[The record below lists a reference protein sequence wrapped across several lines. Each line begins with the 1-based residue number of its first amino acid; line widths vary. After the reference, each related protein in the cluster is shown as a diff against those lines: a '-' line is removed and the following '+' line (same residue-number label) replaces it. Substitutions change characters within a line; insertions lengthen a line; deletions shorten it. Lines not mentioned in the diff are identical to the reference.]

1 MKCVMAES
9 TTVDTKTLIL
19 DAAEVLFV
27 KKGFEGASLRSV
39 VAKADVNIAAV
50 HYHFGS
56 KESLIQAVLARRLE
70 PINRERLE
78 RLAILRKDKPKGELQ
93 LEDVL
98 RALFEPALRMA
109 GSGAPGSNDIVRLI
123 GRIFSEPSHSLQMF
137 LRERFREVFDNFTSA
152 FREILTDLPDL
163 DFYWRIHFMLGAMCH
178 TLCDRERP
186 VLLSGGVCDVESQD
200 EVLEQ
205 LVAFVAGGL
214 RAQSTGKKRLS

>member
-1 MKCVMAES
+1 MSESS
-9 TTVDTKTLIL
+9 TTDTKTSIL
-19 DAAEVLFV
+19 DAAEMLFV
-27 KKGFEGASLRSV
+27 EKGFDGTSLRSV

-78 RLAILRKDKPKGELQ
+78 RLAALRESNGKGELQ

-98 RALFEPALRMA
+98 RALFEPALRLA
-109 GSGAPGSNDIVRLI
+109 GGGEPGSNNIVRLI
-123 GRIFSEPSHSLQMF
+123 GRIFSEPSHALQLF
-137 LRERFREVFDNFTSA
+137 LKDRFRDVFENYTSA
-152 FREILTDLPDL
+152 FREILTELPDL

-186 VLLSGGVCDVESQD
+186 VILSGGVCDVESQH

-214 RAQSTGKKRLS
+214 RAQSTGGK

>member
-1 MKCVMAES
+1 MNCVMAES
-9 TTVDTKTLIL
+9 PTGDTKTLIL

-27 KKGFEGASLRSV
+27 EKGFEGTSLRSV
-39 VAKADVNIAAV
+39 VAKANVNIAAV

-78 RLAILRKDKPKGELQ
+78 RLAALKKDTPKGELQ

-109 GSGAPGSNDIVRLI
+109 GCGAPGSNDIARLI

-137 LRERFREVFDNFTSA
+137 LRDRFREVFDNFTLA
-152 FREILTDLPDL
+152 FREILTDLPDI
-163 DFYWRIHFMLGAMCH
+163 DFFWRIHFMMGAMCH

-186 VLLSGGVCDVESQD
+186 VILSGGVCDVESKD

-205 LVAFVAGGL
+205 LVVFVAGGL
-214 RAQSTGKKRLS
+214 RAQSVGKKRHS

>member
-1 MKCVMAES
+1 MVES
-9 TTVDTKTLIL
+9 HTTDTKTLIL
-19 DAAEVLFV
+19 NAAEILFV
-27 KKGFEGASLRSV
+27 EKGFEGASLRAV
-39 VAKADVNIAAV
+39 VARAGVNIAAV

-78 RLAILRKDKPKGELQ
+78 RLSALRLADEELV

-98 RALFEPALRMA
+98 RALFEPAIRNA
-109 GSGAPGSNDIVRLI
+109 GCGSPEGNDIARLI
-123 GRIFSEPSHSLQMF
+123 GRIFSEPSHALQLF
-137 LRERFREVFDNFTSA
+137 LRDRFREVFDQFTSA

-163 DFYWRIHFMLGAMCH
+163 DFYWRVHFMLGAMCH

-186 VLLSGGVCDVESQD
+186 VLLSGGVCDVESHD

-205 LVAFVAGGL
+205 LIAFVAGGL
-214 RAQSTGKKRLS
+214 KAQSAGTKRHSQR

>member
-1 MKCVMAES
+1 MSAPP
-9 TTVDTKTLIL
+9 TTDTKTLIL
-19 DAAEVLFV
+19 DAAEILFV
-27 KKGFEGASLRSV
+27 EKGFAGASLRSV

-78 RLAILRKDKPKGELQ
+78 RLAILRKDTPKGELQ

-98 RALFEPALRMA
+98 RALFEPAFRMA

-123 GRIFSEPSHSLQMF
+123 GRIFSEPSHSLQLF
-137 LRERFREVFDNFTSA
+137 LRDRFREVFDNFTSA

>member
-1 MKCVMAES
+1 MAES
-9 TTVDTKTLIL
+9 PTGDTKTLIL

-27 KKGFEGASLRSV
+27 EKGFEGTSLRSV
-39 VAKADVNIAAV
+39 VAKANVNIAAV

-78 RLAILRKDKPKGELQ
+78 RLAALKKDTPKGELQ

-109 GSGAPGSNDIVRLI
+109 GCGAPGSNDIVRLI

-137 LRERFREVFDNFTSA
+137 LRDRFREVFDNFTLA
-152 FREILTDLPDL
+152 FREILTDLPDI
-163 DFYWRIHFMLGAMCH
+163 DFFWRIHFMMGAMCH

-186 VLLSGGVCDVESQD
+186 VILSGGVCDVEFKD

-205 LVAFVAGGL
+205 LVVFVAGGL
-214 RAQSTGKKRLS
+214 RAQSVGKKRHS

>member
-1 MKCVMAES
+1 MSAPPA
-9 TTVDTKTLIL
+9 TDTKTQIL
-19 DAAEVLFV
+19 DAAEILFV
-27 KKGFEGASLRSV
+27 EKGFEGASLRSV

-78 RLAILRKDKPKGELQ
+78 RLAILRKDSPKGELQ

-137 LRERFREVFDNFTSA
+137 LRDRFREVFDNYTSA

-214 RAQSTGKKRLS
+214 RAQSAGKKRLSKR

>member
-1 MKCVMAES
+1 MGCVMSAPS
-9 TTVDTKTLIL
+9 TTNTKTLIL
-19 DAAEVLFV
+19 DAAEILFV
-27 KKGFEGASLRSV
+27 EKGFEGASLRSV

-78 RLAILRKDKPKGELQ
+78 RLAALRESTVEGELQ

-98 RALFEPALRMA
+98 KALFEPALRVA
-109 GSGAPGSNDIVRLI
+109 GGGAPGSNDFVRLI
-123 GRIFSEPSHSLQMF
+123 GRIFSEPSHALQMF
-137 LRERFREVFDNFTSA
+137 LRDRFRDVFENYTCA

-163 DFYWRIHFMLGAMCH
+163 DFYWRIHLMLAAMCH

-186 VLLSGGVCDVESQD
+186 VLLSGGVCDVESKD

-214 RAQSTGKKRLS
+214 RAQSTGKRRHS